1 MILDTTFLI
10 DLMKEDPTAVKK
22 SFSLKMSNISH
33 AYGL

>member
-1 MILDTTFLI
+1 
-10 DLMKEDPTAVKK
+10 MKEDPAAVMK